1 MNEFFVASNRSIKV
15 GELLIHQLQMHN
27 FDEWLG
33 AGRVI
38 KDFLDNH
45 PSETAQKIFDEHP
58 FESTQLIAYSLK
70 CSSEQAV
77 DFFKQESKFNIM
89 LLDAAIKVNEAFFSE
104 PKPKKQKSKRSRNTK
119 EPKQPSWFETFQYLT
134 KAGHRN
140 DDIMQMSYGAFIGY
154 LGAAQKQRSQS
165 LLTNTNLMR
174 AAQHAKDKAYAKL
187 TDELKS
193 NDD

>member
-1 MNEFFVASNRSIKV
+1 MNEFFVASNRSVSV
-15 GELLIHQLQMHN
+15 GDLSVYQLQMHN
-27 FDEWLG
+27 FDEWSG
-33 AGRVI
+33 VGRVI
-38 KDFLDNH
+38 KDFLDNN
-45 PSETAQKIFDEHP
+45 PDETAQKIFDEHP

-77 DFFKQESKFNIM
+77 DLFKQENKLNIL

-104 PKPKKQKSKRSRNTK
+104 PKPKKKHKRTRKAK

>member
-1 MNEFFVASNRSIKV
+1 MNEFFVASNRSISV
-15 GELLIHQLQMHN
+15 GELSVHQLQMHN

-33 AGRVI
+33 VGQVI
-38 KDFLDNH
+38 KDFLDSH
-45 PSETAQKIFDEHP
+45 PDETVQKIFDEHP

-70 CSSEQAV
+70 CSSEQVV
-77 DFFKQESKFNIM
+77 DLFKRESKLNIL
-89 LLDAAIKVNEAFFSE
+89 LLDATIKVNEAFFSE
-104 PKPKKQKSKRSRNTK
+104 PKPKKKHKRSRKAK
-119 EPKQPSWFETFQYLT
+119 EPKQPSWFETFQYLI

-140 DDIMQMSYGAFIGY
+140 EDIMQMSYGAYIGY

>member
-1 MNEFFVASNRSIKV
+1 MNEFFVASNRSVSV
-15 GELLIHQLQMHN
+15 GELSVHQLQMHN
-27 FDEWLG
+27 FDEWLSV
-33 AGRVI
+33 GRVI

-45 PSETAQKIFDEHP
+45 PDETVQKIFDEHP

-104 PKPKKQKSKRSRNTK
+104 PKPKKKHKRSRNTK
-119 EPKQPSWFETFQYLT
+119 QPKQPSWFETFQYLT
-134 KAGHRN
+134 KAGHRS

-154 LGAAQKQRSQS
+154 LGAAQKQLSQS

-174 AAQHAKDKAYAKL
+174 AAQHAKDKAYVKL